1 MTDPHSHGTRTDV
14 RKLYDVAQMFDPDVA
29 EHVQALTDILDEYAS
44 ILAKSDGARRQLG
57 DSPDPPLW
65 PILRRLWDITS
76 EAHADP
82 DQDDAPRLIILSVS
96 LARFTRN
103 LVAAAPSNQERAFDN
118 ERAIRRLIYHY
129 TSFNATQDPATF
141 AATRMLS
148 QALSN
153 IVTGNDTLTQALWST
168 YLNLPEEQLVLPRL
182 FASPDART
190 VSSAFVLVLNCIHDS
205 LHRAELLTTSP
216 RGPRIC
222 LTMLDRMASLF
233 EAEESTEDGRAFD
246 IGYEVF
252 KRVIEAGFVA
262 DLYIRLAVHQE
273 VITPHQ
279 TTLLKLVD
287 SYLHGSRRAHELA
300 LSRRPGADR
309 SSLFDVLTETFLA
322 LSSYTQNAIQHSL
335 ASGDPTPSRPGDD
348 RVLPDVELPSDAPRP
363 LQNLDLL
370 LPKVCEA
377 LVLVTEC
384 LTTVALRAEEAATD
398 AGRPRM
404 SAAAEVDA
412 GASVSEQLTPKELLV
427 SATASSGQGLVESLV
442 ETLRLVDV
450 FVPRITYGKVVKRPA
465 PPGGEAPPDEGK
477 RADDQQ
483 QGHEAVWGQTDGS
496 GNPVEDA
503 HKAQVAQAFAH
514 VKRDLVRLL
523 GILASQNRGVQDR
536 VRACDGIPV
545 VMNLC
550 VVDDYNPYLREHA
563 IFTLRNLLFENA
575 ENQAVVDAIK
585 PVGRWDEAKVLRDIR
600 GGV

>member
-1 MTDPHSHGTRTDV
+1 MTDPRMHDTSADV
-14 RKLYDVAQMFDPDVA
+14 RKLYDAAQTFDPDVA

-65 PILRRLWDITS
+65 LTLRRLWDITS

-82 DQDDAPRLIILSVS
+82 DQDDIPRLINLSIS

-103 LVAAAPSNQERAFDN
+103 LVAAAPFNQERAFDN

-153 IVTGNDTLTQALWST
+153 IVTGNDTLTQTLWTT

-205 LHRAELLTTSP
+205 VHRAELLTTSP

-233 EAEESTEDGRAFD
+233 EAEESTEEGRAFD

-252 KRVIEAGFVA
+252 KRVIGAGLVA
-262 DLYIRLAVHQE
+262 GLYIRLAVHQE

-279 TTLLKLVD
+279 TTLLKLID
-287 SYLHGSRRAHELA
+287 SYLHGSQRAHELA

-335 ASGDPTPSRPGDD
+335 ASGDPTPARSENH
-348 RVLPDVELPSDAPRP
+348 RVSPDAQEQSDASPP

-398 AGRPRM
+398 AGRPRIS
-404 SAAAEVDA
+404 SAIETSVNT
-412 GASVSEQLTPKELLV
+412 SVSGQPSPKDLLV
-427 SATASSGQGLVESLV
+427 AATASSGQGLVESLV

-450 FVPRITYGKVVKRPA
+450 FVPRITYGKLVKRPP
-465 PPGGEAPPDEGK
+465 PPGSEASPGGQQTN
-477 RADDQQ
+477 DQQ
-483 QGHEAVWGQTDGS
+483 QGHEAIFGQKGDG
-496 GNPVEDA
+496 GDPVEDA
-503 HKAQVAQAFAH
+503 RKAQVAQAFAH

-523 GILASQNRGVQDR
+523 GILASQNRAVQDR
-536 VRACDGIPV
+536 VRVCGGIPV

-563 IFTLRNLLFENA
+563 IFTLRNLLFENV

-585 PVGRWDEAKVLRDIR
+585 PVGRWDEEKVLRDIR